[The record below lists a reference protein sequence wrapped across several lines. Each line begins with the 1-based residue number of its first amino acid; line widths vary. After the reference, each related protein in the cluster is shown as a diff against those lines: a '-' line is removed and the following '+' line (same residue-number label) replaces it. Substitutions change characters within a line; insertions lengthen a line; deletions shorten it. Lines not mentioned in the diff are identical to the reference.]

1 MTKLYLSIIFLSLL
15 QEECF
20 EAEAGMVLDDVNEVI
35 FNYGTEDT
43 VFDHGTEEMIVDN
56 SAEDIIVDNGAEE
69 IIVDNGTEQII
80 VDNAT
85 GGTSSPDRAIP
96 FFVGP
101 EHINVGVSI
110 SLNSKILFFSRRLK
124 VLFYCY

>member
-1 MTKLYLSIIFLSLL
+1 MTKLYLSIIFPSLL

-20 EAEAGMVLDDVNEVI
+20 EAEAGMVLDDVNEEVI

-43 VFDHGTEEMIVDN
+43 IFDDETEEMIVDN
-56 SAEDIIVDNGAEE
+56 GAVEIIVDDGAEE

-85 GGTSSPDRAIP
+85 EETSSPDGAIRVS
-96 FFVGP
+96 VGP
-101 EHINVGVSI
+101 EHMNVCVSI
-110 SLNSKILFFSRRLK
+110 SLFGKILQYLIVSL
-124 VLFYCY
+124 LQ